1 MAAVARVDVD
11 HDQLRAGAGNDPD
24 PGPRPVPPPVPDLAD
39 ANGRR
44 SCPVFDQRVL
54 SGMGAAGPG
63 PAPAG
68 PADHPGNGQDR
79 PAQLGVSW
87 GFSSRMSEEHFVN
100 VLNANLVSAYRL
112 AKLAIRPMMKARHG
126 RIILISSAG
135 ALAGVP
141 GQTNYAAAKSGLVGF
156 GRSLAKEVASRGITV
171 NIIAPG
177 WTDTDMVSHLT
188 DDQRT
193 AAISEVPLGRFAH
206 PTEIAD
212 AALYL
217 ADAAYVTG
225 VVLPIDGGAAM
236 GI

>member
-1 MAAVARVDVD
+1 
-11 HDQLRAGAGNDPD
+11 
-24 PGPRPVPPPVPDLAD
+24 
-39 ANGRR
+39 
-44 SCPVFDQRVL
+44 
-54 SGMGAAGPG
+54 
-63 PAPAG
+63 
-68 PADHPGNGQDR
+68 
-79 PAQLGVSW
+79 
-87 GFSSRMSEEHFVN
+87 MSEEHFVN